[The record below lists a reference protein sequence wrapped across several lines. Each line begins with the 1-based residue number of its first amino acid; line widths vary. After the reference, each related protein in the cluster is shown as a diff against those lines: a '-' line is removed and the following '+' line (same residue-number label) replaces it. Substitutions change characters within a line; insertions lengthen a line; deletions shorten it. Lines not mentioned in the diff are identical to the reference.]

1 MTATVPL
8 DVTVT
13 DFDTAVPTETL
24 PKESEVAVRLRVA
37 DAAFSCSEI
46 AFELLPVV
54 AVKVT
59 DCVLLTGVT
68 FAVKAALVAPD
79 KTVTELGIETAEL
92 LAPSPTLNPPAGAG
106 PDRLTVHESAID
118 PVIEVVTQETELTV
132 GVPVAPVPLR
142 LSVCDDTLLEIV
154 SCPVIEFAVVG
165 SNWTVSTLDCPGFRV
180 TGRVPFETEKPVPVI
195 PTELM
200 VAAAVPVEVTV
211 TGFVTAAPTA
221 TLPNDS
227 DVVLRLNAGV
237 AAFNCIAKLCDEEF
251 ALATIVAFCA
261 VLTEATFAVK
271 DVVEAPE
278 PTVKLA
284 GTVTALSLL
293 VTDMTKP
300 LDGAAELSDT
310 VHAVVPAPVKA
321 LLPHESALIEAANGD
336 AGPPRLMDVVF
347 EIVP

>member
-1 MTATVPL
+1 M
-8 DVTVT
+8 
-13 DFDTAVPTETL
+13 
-24 PKESEVAVRLRVA
+24 RLR
-37 DAAFSCSEI
+37 CQ
-46 AFELLPVV
+46 L
-54 AVKVT
+54 
-59 DCVLLTGVT
+59 
-68 FAVKAALVAPD
+68 
-79 KTVTELGIETAEL
+79 
-92 LAPSPTLNPPAGAG
+92 
-106 PDRLTVHESAID
+106 
-118 PVIEVVTQETELTV
+118 
-132 GVPVAPVPLR
+132 
-142 LSVCDDTLLEIV
+142 
-154 SCPVIEFAVVG
+154 
-165 SNWTVSTLDCPGFRV
+165 
-180 TGRVPFETEKPVPVI
+180 
-195 PTELM
+195 
-200 VAAAVPVEVTV
+200 EVTV

-347 EIVP
+347 EIVPCVAVSVTVCAVVTLDTLAEKLVLAAPAGTDTETGTVTAALLLVRPQPNHRSEPA